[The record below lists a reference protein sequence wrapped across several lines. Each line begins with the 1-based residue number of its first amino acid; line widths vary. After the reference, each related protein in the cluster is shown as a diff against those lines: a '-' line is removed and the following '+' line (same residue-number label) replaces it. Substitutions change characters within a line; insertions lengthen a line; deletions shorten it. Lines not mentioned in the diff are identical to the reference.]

1 MIDERWR
8 LNPPKPY
15 IQTPQTGSEQGR
27 RNLYG
32 PDLSFRVPLDLDGD
46 ADDTTS
52 SIPLHLTEGRAYYF
66 RMEHSSSSSSALK
79 LLSLTMTK
87 IKIETFTS
95 TEITYVGDETDPV
108 LPPLNMTDFLLPN
121 PQGFTTCLTDY
132 DDSTDIQSQLA
143 CQDASYPICTGAEN
157 DGFNLTYGECYGY
170 LYTEE
175 EATDIYEQSFAA
187 QNWNALSNLQETNLG
202 QTPINTRGQ
211 AQISISDAVASKTSS
226 VTTTSVVTKLDE
238 WSTTFDFGSPYG
250 HGLSMEFFR
259 EISVTNKTL
268 VDDLGDLQAKYS
280 QHTSIDELD
289 NERVA
294 EVEVKVGFAKSEH
307 DGNLVASCYPPE
319 NKNGTTTSLFA
330 PPDSCTFRYS
340 WEETP
345 IITSIFPTSGAV
357 GDTITITGEQ
367 FGTIPST
374 FDIDVG
380 PGKCI
385 PTYANRTVVLCDLT
399 VEAVAGVWD
408 VVVTQYRE
416 GSAMISALNSG
427 PMTFEVL
434 MRVDSVFPND
444 ISLYGG
450 AAVTISGSGFAN
462 FGLYNKV
469 VFHQP
474 EWNLNVSC
482 IPRVMRNF
490 ECQLS
495 ENDPGLECG
504 PDFNFDR
511 IDHYDNPIH
520 SRGYSHFFDF
530 SNKTQI
536 ECDMERIEIP
546 NPTKR
551 SANAPLD
558 GLNWTVSVQL
568 ASEEI
573 LEDEEMLD
581 NDLVDVMRSYECWL
595 IGPSCKMFSEN
606 FFDSDVFFGD
616 WYNFTGSRSTLGSA
630 INTNYNATAVI
641 EEAMTYDTDMN
652 PYMPYDNRTLYAM
665 AGQILTLRGHGFS
678 KAFGATDKNYY
689 KNRYSFFDQR
699 GAEEIIVGERPC
711 RTIELND
718 THAKCVLYFQ
728 KEDVVDPINLQ
739 VYGKGFAECDWSV
752 MFGLDIYDISPKWG
766 SVMGGTEVTITGS
779 GE

>member
-1 MIDERWR
+1 
-8 LNPPKPY
+8 
-15 IQTPQTGSEQGR
+15 
-27 RNLYG
+27 
-32 PDLSFRVPLDLDGD
+32 
-46 ADDTTS
+46 
-52 SIPLHLTEGRAYYF
+52 
-66 RMEHSSSSSSALK
+66 MEHSSSSSSALK

-87 IKIETFTS
+87 VKIETFTE
-95 TEITYVGDETDPV
+95 TAVTYVGDETDPV
-108 LPPLNMTDFLLPN
+108 LPPINMTDFLQLN
-121 PQGFTTCLTDY
+121 PDESTCMSDY
-132 DDSTDIQSQLA
+132 D
-143 CQDASYPICTGAEN
+143 CQNASYPNCIGAVN
-157 DGFNLTYGECYGY
+157 VTVNFTYGECYGY

-175 EATDIYEQSFAA
+175 EAMEIYHQGFEAE
-187 QNWNALSNLQETNLG
+187 NWDALINLQELKL
-202 QTPINTRGQ
+202 QQPLVNTRGE
-211 AQISISDAVASKTSS
+211 AEISISQAVESKTSS
-226 VTTTSVVTKLDE
+226 VTTISSVTKLDE
-238 WSTTFDFGSPYG
+238 WCTTFNFSSPYG

-268 VDDLGDLQAKYS
+268 VDDLSDLQAKYS
-280 QHTSIDELD
+280 QHSSIEKLD

-294 EVEVKVGFAKSEH
+294 EVEVKVGFINSEY
-307 DGNLVASCYPPE
+307 DGGLVASCYPPE
-319 NKNGTTTSLFA
+319 TKNGTTSLFA

-345 IITSIFPTSGAV
+345 IITSIFPTTGAA

-367 FGTIPST
+367 FGTVPST

-385 PTYANRTVVLCDLT
+385 PTYANRTVVLCELN

-408 VVVTQYRE
+408 VVVTQNRE
-416 GSAMISALNSG
+416 GSAIISALNSG
-427 PMTFEVL
+427 PMTFEVF

-450 AAVTISGSGFAN
+450 AAVTISGSGFAH
-462 FGLYNKV
+462 FGLYNKI

-474 EWNLNVSC
+474 DWNLNVSC

-504 PDFNFDR
+504 PDFGFER
-511 IDHYDNPIH
+511 IYHYDHSIH
-520 SRGYSHFFDF
+520 LRGYSQFFDF

-546 NPTKR
+546 NPSKR
-551 SANAPLD
+551 NANAPLD
-558 GLNWTVSVQL
+558 GLNWTLSVQL

-595 IGPSCKMFSEN
+595 IGPSCRIFSEK
-606 FFDSDVFFGD
+606 FWDTDVYFGD
-616 WYNFTGSRSTLGSA
+616 WYNFTGAGSTLEAA
-630 INTNYNATAVI
+630 INTNYDATAVI

-665 AGQILTLRGHGFS
+665 AGQILTLRGRGLS

-689 KNRYSFFDQR
+689 KNRFAFFDQR
-699 GAEEIIVGERPC
+699 GAEEIIVGEYPC

-728 KEDVVDPINLQ
+728 REDVVDPIHLQ
-739 VYGKGFAECDWSV
+739 VYGKGWAECDLSV
-752 MFGLDIYDISPKWG
+752 TFGLDIYDISPKWG
-766 SVMGGTEVTITGS
+766 SVTGGTEVTITGS
-779 GE
+779 GESELVKWGNEGNEGGRFFPHLTGKFRNDK